1 MKLNKAFLTDTAS
14 KGRELK
20 RNPIHMC
27 STMMYFRLDSPS
39 IRAAHNV
46 GTRRRRSMF
55 LTTRHILARM
65 RLFKQESGA
74 CKNGFG
80 LYSGGFAYRLGK
92 FTSQ

>member
-1 MKLNKAFLTDTAS
+1 MKLNKAFLTDTAN

-27 STMMYFRLDSPS
+27 NTMMYFRLDSPS
-39 IRAAHNV
+39 IRVAHNV
-46 GTRRRRSMF
+46 GTRQSMF
-55 LTTRHILARM
+55 LTTRHMLARM
-65 RLFKQESGA
+65 RLFKQGSGE

-92 FTSQ
+92 FISQ